1 MLSDKWGR
9 PERDDEH
16 GKPDRPD
23 EARPTGPQPE
33 RDDQG
38 WRDPRDW
45 IPLEDRPKYFR
56 GHKPMTDDRLEA
68 ENAARGI
75 TYEYGPHDD
84 PDDLGDLDQIADQP
98 TSPITEP
105 DQPDHAEDSRSEGRH
120 AAHPAKPT
128 AEPARPDRPDASV
141 DDQGRI
147 RLNDPAHDGPWFP
160 QRPELK
166 EQPVRFGDRVVNE
179 EDDKRSLRQRVN
191 ERIVRNSE
199 DIIDH
204 AEQGA
209 NRAQLAMNPRP
220 TGAYTEI
227 RPEPTVVADVQRGEA
242 SLGTLVASG
251 IATVV
256 AASVIVDRIKAKPR
270 AEGIDDVG
278 NG

>member
-128 AEPARPDRPDASV
+128 
-141 DDQGRI
+141 
-147 RLNDPAHDGPWFP
+147 
-160 QRPELK
+160 
-166 EQPVRFGDRVVNE
+166 
-179 EDDKRSLRQRVN
+179 
-191 ERIVRNSE
+191 
-199 DIIDH
+199 
-204 AEQGA
+204 
-209 NRAQLAMNPRP
+209 
-220 TGAYTEI
+220 T
-227 RPEPTVVADVQRGEA
+227 
-242 SLGTLVASG
+242 
-251 IATVV
+251 
-256 AASVIVDRIKAKPR
+256 
-270 AEGIDDVG
+270 
-278 NG
+278 